1 MARLCAVVFLI
12 LGSTVFAQTR
22 IAFYSAPWCGHC
34 QQFYP
39 HWTAVKYT
47 LATRG
52 YAVLMEEKECSGVS
66 RQPGSGRDSYECQM
80 AGVQTYPT
88 IKVMV
93 PGDAFGITYQG
104 QRTQEA
110 LLTFLESVLQPS
122 TNEAA
127 PTVAPSNEA
136 SSNVASVSN
145 VAYPPPRAASL
156 NVATASANIAKKKIV
171 SAKQSATYK
180 RFVFYYAPWCQLC
193 EQLLMEFKAAKST
206 HSAGGSTITMEEKEC
221 SGASRESGQDY
232 DECESAGIVGY
243 PTIKFHDVGD
253 VVGEAYSGDH
263 SQYALLQHLALLE
276 PPVFT
281 PTQQM
286 PAVQHTLEMPRLVFY
301 YAPWCGHCQQF
312 FQHWNYVKQ
321 RNFELNNALI
331 MDEKECYGANR
342 QAGKDYTECQ
352 MAGVQA
358 FPTVKFYGV
367 GDLFGQ
373 VYHGQ
378 RTHDALLT
386 YIAQVTTASTILF

>member
-1 MARLCAVVFLI
+1 MAQIKSAVFLI
-12 LGSTVFAQTR
+12 LSSTVFAQTR
-22 IAFYSAPWCGHC
+22 VAFYSAPWCGHC

-39 HWTAVKYT
+39 EWNSVKNT
-47 LATRG
+47 LITRG
-52 YAVLMEEKECSGVS
+52 SAVVMEEKECSGVS
-66 RQPGSGRDSYECQM
+66 RQPGSGRDFFECQT
-80 AGVQTYPT
+80 AGVTTFPT
-88 IKVMV
+88 IKVFV
-93 PGDAFGITYQG
+93 HGDVFGLTYQG
-104 QRTQEA
+104 QRTRHA

-127 PTVAPSNEA
+127 TSNDAAASNPTL
-136 SSNVASVSN
+136 
-145 VAYPPPRAASL
+145 RAARS
-156 NVATASANIAKKKIV
+156 ASANVAKA
-171 SAKQSATYK
+171 SANTAKATKQLAKHK
-180 RFVFYYAPWCQLC
+180 RFVIYYAPWCQLC
-193 EQLLMEFKAAKST
+193 EQILMEWNAAKSA
-206 HSAGGSTITMEEKEC
+206 HSGSGSTIALEEKEC
-221 SGASRESGQDY
+221 SGPNRESGQDY

-253 VVGEAYSGDH
+253 AKGETYTGDH
-263 SQYALLQHLALLE
+263 SQNALLEHLGLLE

-312 FQHWNYVKQ
+312 FQHWNYAKQ
-321 RNFELNNALI
+321 RNLELSNALI

-352 MAGVQA
+352 MVGVLA

-378 RTHDALLT
+378 RTHDALLA
-386 YIAQVTTASTILF
+386 YIGQVTAASSILF